1 MQLKGATTMTKTVT
15 PLNHFF
21 LKNRMLIANMASNIV
36 GVLIINLISISA
48 ITLTEPEIAH
58 LAFQIDF
65 IFSPFAFI
73 IGILL
78 ALQYERPIRHYLNL
92 KYRNKSIAD
101 AIAVKARQRLLNAP
115 FFLIGMDFIIWFI
128 AAIFYPA
135 LFWYYGA
142 TQAVVIRAF
151 FHSLLTGFIT
161 ITIAFFILEYILQR
175 RLAPLFFPDGGL
187 YMTPRTMR
195 IRIRTRLIAL
205 IFACNLVPF
214 LVFLFMLTRTYCV
227 DIESGRLL
235 EYLRDA
241 ILFNSILFMAIG
253 LLLTFLVSGN
263 LTRPLKEIIRVL
275 QGVQNGDFNKK
286 VRVTSNDEIGYT
298 GDVINEMASGLKDRD
313 FIKDVFG
320 KYVTKE
326 IMDEI
331 LSGNLSLDGEIKEVT
346 VLFADLRNF
355 TPMVEATPPQEVV
368 RIINRYFTA
377 MADVITQHHGLIL
390 QYIGDEIEAVFGAP
404 VHRDDHP
411 LMAIQAAQEM
421 SRRLKD
427 VNRELE
433 RNGYKALAHGIG
445 VHTGEVLAG
454 NIGSPERLSY
464 ALVGDTVNLTSRLQG
479 LNKQFGTE
487 IIISAAACARL
498 DHHFNLKALPPTLV
512 KGKSQPVEI
521 FTLE

>member
-1 MQLKGATTMTKTVT
+1 MPKTMT
-15 PLNHFF
+15 PLNHFL
-21 LKNRMLIANMASNIV
+21 LKNRMLIANIISNII
-36 GVLIINLISISA
+36 GVLIVQYIGRHA
-48 ITLTEPEIAH
+48 ITLTEPEISH
-58 LAFQIDF
+58 LANQINLFFNPITF
-65 IFSPFAFI
+65 I
-73 IGILL
+73 GGTLL
-78 ALQYERPIRHYLNL
+78 TLQYERPIRHYLNL
-92 KYRNKSIAD
+92 KYRNKPIPD
-101 AIAVKARQRLLNAP
+101 AIVFKARQRLLNEP
-115 FFLIGMDFIIWFI
+115 FFLISMSLVLWII
-128 AAIFYPA
+128 AAILYPS
-135 LFWYYGA
+135 LFRYYGA
-142 TQAVVIRAF
+142 SQGAVSRAF
-151 FHSLLTGFIT
+151 FQSLLTGFIT
-161 ITIAFFILEYILQR
+161 VTFAFFIFEHILQK
-175 RLAPLFFPDGGL
+175 RLAPHFFPDGGL

-195 IRIRTRLIAL
+195 IRIRTRLFAL

-214 LVFLFMLTRTYCV
+214 FAFLSMLMGTYRIQI
-227 DIESGRLL
+227 DPGLILDH
-235 EYLRDA
+235 LREV
-241 ILFNSILFMAIG
+241 ILFNALLFMAIG
-253 LLLTFLVSGN
+253 LVLTFLVSGN

-275 QGVQNGDFNKK
+275 QGVQKGAFDNK
-286 VRVTSNDEIGYT
+286 VHVTSNDEIGYT
-298 GDVINEMASGLKDRD
+298 GDVINEMARGLKDRD

-326 IMDEI
+326 IMGEI
-331 LSGNLSLDGEIKEVT
+331 LSGNVSLDGEIKEVT

-355 TPMVEATPPQEVV
+355 TPMVEATPPRDVV

-377 MADVITQHHGLIL
+377 MSGAIKQHNGLIL
-390 QYIGDEIEAVFGAP
+390 QYIGDEIMAVFGAP

-433 RNGYKALAHGIG
+433 KNGYKALAHGIG

-464 ALVGDTVNLTSRLQG
+464 SLVGDTVNLTSRLQG

-498 DHHFNLKALPPTLV
+498 DHQFQLKALPPTLV

-521 FTLE
+521 FTLG